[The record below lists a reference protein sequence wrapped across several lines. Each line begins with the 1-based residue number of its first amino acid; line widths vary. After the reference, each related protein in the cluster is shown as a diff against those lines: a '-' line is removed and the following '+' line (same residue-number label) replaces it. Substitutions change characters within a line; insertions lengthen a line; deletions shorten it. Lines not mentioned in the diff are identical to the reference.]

1 MANNPFPASPKTP
14 GQQASRAAY
23 AALESR
29 RGEYGWWEKY
39 LDLREEGWD
48 WRKAVYMAWMASPV
62 EARSPKTL
70 DALATDVLGLNT
82 STIRKWRAKQPE
94 IAARIETLRVA
105 MLNSMAMG
113 AEEVLARLSEQ
124 ARANFGDFVE
134 VYETEDDKG
143 QTKNAW
149 RLDFEAIKRNGHL
162 VKALKETQHGVS
174 LILVDSQNALI
185 TLARHHKL
193 LTDKVE
199 VDGWQAKL
207 VQALL
212 DGELEPADIRKEL
225 GDDVAEQLLIAAGLP
240 RYAGRETAGAGETP

>member
-1 MANNPFPASPKTP
+1 MSNNPFPASSKTP

-29 RGEYGWWEKY
+29 RAEYGWWEKY

-48 WRKAVYMAWMASPV
+48 WRKAVYIAWMASPV
-62 EARSPKTL
+62 EARDPKTV
-70 DALATDVLGLNT
+70 DALATEVLGLNT

-94 IAARIETLRVA
+94 IAARIETLRVG
-105 MLNSMAMG
+105 MLNSMAMS

-124 ARANFGDFVE
+124 GRVDFGEFITVQEVE
-134 VYETEDDKG
+134 KDGETEK
-143 QTKNAW
+143 TW
-149 RLDFEAIKRNGHL
+149 RLNFDAIKRKGHL

-207 VQALL
+207 IQGLL
-212 DGELEPADIRKEL
+212 DGELEPADIREEL
-225 GDDVAEQLLIAAGLP
+225 GDEIAEQLLTAAGLP
-240 RYAGRETAGAGETP
+240 RDAGRKAPAPGGTA